1 VIAIDR
7 RHIRVRLTLWFMAV
21 LAAALVLYSAAAC
34 FFLLRDLR
42 AQLVRHAI
50 QDVETV
56 EGLLVFTPEGRLIL
70 RDDYHNHPESKR
82 VLERLVEVRSP
93 DGGVLFRNE
102 MLGSRSL
109 GEGLLPHEGEA
120 GYSEREFVLD
130 DGLRVERVSRRHSVE
145 GHPTIIRVAY
155 PEGPL
160 WQQFRSHLLA
170 LILPAPAI
178 LLFAG
183 LAGYFLASRAL
194 KPIQQMARKAGEIR
208 SDRLHERLPV
218 NASDGELADLA
229 QVFNSLLVRLEQSF
243 EQLRRFTSDASH
255 ELRTPLAAMR
265 SVGEVGLQ
273 KECSPARY
281 QDIIG
286 SMLEEANKLT
296 RLVDS
301 LLLIARS
308 EAGQV
313 ELNPSRFRAID
324 LARECASLL
333 EVLLEEKGQRLII
346 DAEEDTML
354 CGDWLLLRQA
364 LVNVV
369 HNAIKYTPHGGTM
382 TLRIQAAGGN
392 VILQVEDGGPGIAES
407 ELPKVFD
414 RFYRVEQ
421 GRTREAGGTGLG
433 LAIARW
439 SVEIHG
445 GTISAH
451 ASTGSGSTFRLVLP
465 ASGPPSVTTG

>member
-102 MLGSRSL
+102 MLGNRSL
-109 GEGLLPHEGEA
+109 GESLLPHEGED

-130 DGLRVERVSRRHSVE
+130 DGLRVERVSRRHSVD

-160 WQQFRSHLLA
+160 WQQFQSHLLA

-194 KPIQQMARKAGEIR
+194 QPIQQMARKAGEIR
-208 SDRLHERLPV
+208 SDRLHEEAAGQPGRTGNWPTWRKSSTPCCCAQQSRAAAALHFGCV
-218 NASDGELADLA
+218 ARAENASCG
-229 QVFNSLLVRLEQSF
+229 
-243 EQLRRFTSDASH
+243 DA
-255 ELRTPLAAMR
+255 ER
-265 SVGEVGLQ
+265 GEVGLQ

-286 SMLEEANKLT
+286 SMLK
-296 RLVDS
+296 
-301 LLLIARS
+301 S
-308 EAGQV
+308 EQTA
-313 ELNPSRFRAID
+313 
-324 LARECASLL
+324 
-333 EVLLEEKGQRLII
+333 
-346 DAEEDTML
+346 T
-354 CGDWLLLRQA
+354 
-364 LVNVV
+364 
-369 HNAIKYTPHGGTM
+369 H
-382 TLRIQAAGGN
+382 
-392 VILQVEDGGPGIAES
+392 
-407 ELPKVFD
+407 
-414 RFYRVEQ
+414 
-421 GRTREAGGTGLG
+421 
-433 LAIARW
+433 RW
-439 SVEIHG
+439 TVC
-445 GTISAH
+445 
-451 ASTGSGSTFRLVLP
+451 F
-465 ASGPPSVTTG
+465 